1 MAYSDFSL
9 AKIKKE
15 FGLVEE
21 KIKLFPQVPLIE
33 PSEWLKTTLNISL
46 CLALASSS
54 EKARSE
60 FIIAPLLLELEMIN
74 NQSFSIFSGERLD
87 VLPEK
92 GLNGECDFILSKSAL
107 CSTLQSPLFC
117 LVAAKKNDIK
127 EGLGQCVAQML
138 GATLFNQNQ
147 NENKEF
153 PVIYGC
159 VTTGEIWQ
167 FLKLKEKTFYVDSQ
181 HYYINELAKLIG
193 ILQAIL
199 DEE

>member
-1 MAYSDFSL
+1 MSYSDFDL
-9 AKIKKE
+9 KKIKSTFNIE
-15 FGLVEE
+15 IMENDD
-21 KIKLFPQVPLIE
+21 LFSSVPEIE
-33 PSEWLKTTLNISL
+33 ISDL
-46 CLALASSS
+46 LTQLLRQNVPLALAMGT
-54 EKARSE
+54 EKACSE
-60 FIIAPLLLELEMIN
+60 LIIINIFLEIKIQLRV
-74 NQSFSIFSGERLD
+74 SFFSGIEFTVDKEL
-87 VLPEK
+87 
-92 GLNGECDFILSKSAL
+92 GLNGFCDFIIS
-107 CSTLQSPLFC
+107 QSSEQLF
-117 LVAAKKNDIK
+117 LESPIVVIVEAKKNDIK

>member
-9 AKIKKE
+9 AKVKKE
-15 FGLVEE
+15 FGLIEE
-21 KIKLFPQVPLIE
+21 KIQLFPELKVIE
-33 PSEWLKTTLNISL
+33 PSEWLKTTLNFSL
-46 CLALASSS
+46 RLALASSS

-60 FIIAPLLLELEMIN
+60 FIVAPLLLELEMIN

-87 VLPEK
+87 VLPEQ
-92 GLNGECDFILSKSAL
+92 GLNGECDFILSKNAL
-107 CSTLQSPLFC
+107 SSTLQTPIFC
-117 LVAAKKNDIK
+117 LVEAKKNDIK

-138 GATLFNQNQ
+138 GATLFNQN
-147 NENKEF
+147 EGLEY
-153 PVIYGC
+153 PVVYGC

-167 FLKLKEKTFYVDSQ
+167 FLKLKDKTFYLDSQ
-181 HYYINELAKLIG
+181 HYYINEVAKLIG

>member
-1 MAYSDFSL
+1 M
-9 AKIKKE
+9 
-15 FGLVEE
+15 G
-21 KIKLFPQVPLIE
+21 
-33 PSEWLKTTLNISL
+33 T
-46 CLALASSS
+46 
-54 EKARSE
+54 EKACSE
-60 FIIAPLLLELEMIN
+60 LIIINIFLEIKIQLRV
-74 NQSFSIFSGERLD
+74 SFFSGIEFTVDKEL
-87 VLPEK
+87 
-92 GLNGECDFILSKSAL
+92 GLNGFCDFIIS
-107 CSTLQSPLFC
+107 QSSEQLF
-117 LVAAKKNDIK
+117 LESPIVVIVEAKKNDIK